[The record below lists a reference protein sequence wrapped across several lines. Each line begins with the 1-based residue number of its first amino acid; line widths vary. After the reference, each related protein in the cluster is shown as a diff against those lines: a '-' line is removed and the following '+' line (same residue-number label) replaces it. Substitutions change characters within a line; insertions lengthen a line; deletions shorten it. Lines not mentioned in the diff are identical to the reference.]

1 MSDQQQASSEPT
13 APERAAATPDAEAVK
28 VPLSGAGKPST
39 ASAPESARAAGTAAT
54 GAETGADPDEG
65 APPAG
70 FTGGPNAGAAAM
82 ERTGTAGDSGEASTG
97 EKPQGTNSAEA
108 TAARTASGDV
118 NAGGDE
124 KGDEKGAAAGGEGVG
139 ATRVNGA
146 QGLSAAAAKGQRR
159 TVATAVDD
167 GGATGSSQS
176 GAGRPRKPVLAG
188 AAVVGALLIAVPLL
202 ITVNDKDGE
211 RTAADI
217 AGSDTVL
224 DTAKD
229 PVGIFA
235 TQSPSPAQTEREEKD
250 AKKKASA
257 TPTADEPAAPAA
269 PASPASPASPAA
281 KPSPSP
287 SRRTKAVV
295 KKAPSDLPNVL
306 TRVLIKNNTNR
317 TCVDVPG
324 FTSGRPDGPVTHAT
338 CNSNTDDNQL
348 WNVEKR
354 YDKAGPG
361 GVPLFQIRN
370 VMDSMCLDLPGYQ
383 GVGGATKVTEFPCDG
398 TTNDN
403 QLWWLDKQSDG
414 TFWIR
419 NAASNH
425 QCLDSYGPDDATRD
439 LIIWPC
445 APEGRNN
452 HEWIFTRS

>member
-13 APERAAATPDAEAVK
+13 APERATATPDAEAVK
-28 VPLSGAGKPST
+28 VLLSGAGKSST
-39 ASAPESARAAGTAAT
+39 ASVPEGASAGRTAAT
-54 GAETGADPDEG
+54 EAGTGAGTDEG
-65 APPAG
+65 ALPTG

-82 ERTGTAGDSGEASTG
+82 GRTGAAGDTEEASTG
-97 EKPQGTNSAEA
+97 ENPQGTNSAEA
-108 TAARTASGDV
+108 TAAETASGDV
-118 NAGGDE
+118 NADGDE
-124 KGDEKGAAAGGEGVG
+124 KVAAAGAEGVG
-139 ATRVNGA
+139 ANKVNGA
-146 QGLSAAAAKGQRR
+146 QGLSAAAAKGQRK

-167 GGATGSSQS
+167 GGATSSGQS

-202 ITVNDKDGE
+202 ITANDKDE
-211 RTAADI
+211 EKKAADT

-229 PVGIFA
+229 PAGIFA
-235 TQSPSPAQTEREEKD
+235 TQSPSPTQTEKDKKD

-257 TPTADEPAAPAA
+257 TPTADKPAAPATT
-269 PASPASPASPAA
+269 AA
-281 KPSPSP
+281 TAAEPSPSP
-287 SRRTKAVV
+287 SRSTKAVV
-295 KKAPSDLPNVL
+295 KKAPSNLPNVL
-306 TRVLIKNNTNR
+306 TRVLIKNNTNH

-324 FTSGRPDGPVTHAT
+324 FTSGQPDGPVTHAT

-419 NAASNH
+419 NAASNN
-425 QCLDSYGPDDATRD
+425 QCLDSYGTDDKTRD

-445 APEGRNN
+445 APEGQNN

>member
-13 APERAAATPDAEAVK
+13 ATERAATTPDAEAVK
-28 VPLSGAGKPST
+28 VPLSGAGKPSA
-39 ASAPESARAAGTAAT
+39 ASAPEGAGAGRTAVT
-54 GAETGADPDEG
+54 GAETGADPGEG
-65 APPAG
+65 TLPTSSTVG
-70 FTGGPNAGAAAM
+70 RDAGAAATG
-82 ERTGTAGDSGEASTG
+82 RTGTADDTEEASPG
-97 EKPQGTNSAEA
+97 EKPQGTDSAEA
-108 TAARTASGDV
+108 TAAQAASGDV
-118 NAGGDE
+118 DAGEGE
-124 KGDEKGAAAGGEGVG
+124 KDAAAGTEGVG
-139 ATRVNGA
+139 ANKANGA
-146 QGLSAAAAKGQRR
+146 QGLSAAAVKGQRR

-167 GGATGSSQS
+167 GGATGSSRS
-176 GAGRPRKPVLAG
+176 GAGRPRKPVLAA

-202 ITVNDKDGE
+202 ITANDRNE
-211 RTAADI
+211 EETVADT

-224 DTAKD
+224 DTVKD
-229 PVGIFA
+229 PVGVFA

-250 AKKKASA
+250 AKRKASA
-257 TPTADEPAAPAA
+257 TPTADKPAVSAAPAAPAA
-269 PASPASPASPAA
+269 PAAES
-281 KPSPSP
+281 SPSP

-295 KKAPSDLPNVL
+295 KKAPSNLPHVL

-383 GVGGATKVTEFPCDG
+383 GVGGATKVTEFPCNG

-419 NAASNH
+419 NAASNN
-425 QCLDSYGPDDATRD
+425 QCLDSYGPDDQTRD
-439 LIIWPC
+439 LIVWPC
-445 APEGRNN
+445 APEGQNN